1 MTTTSPASLD
11 GEDYSIRGGAFRSA
25 DGSSLTLVLVN
36 RDGIAQEVDL
46 LGLAGYMPIGAQ
58 LLTSTGPLGETIDIA
73 SLLAGPNGSYSLP
86 GLSIAIVQFQAVP
99 EPASGISLL
108 LVASLMLAT
117 GYARTG
123 QRRRSRGSK
132 EICLNLH
139 SHANHSSAVI
149 A

>member
-11 GEDYSIRGGAFRSA
+11 GEDYSVRGGAFRSA
-25 DGSSLTLVLVN
+25 DGSLVTLVLVN
-36 RDGIAQEVDL
+36 RDGLPQDVEL
-46 LGLAGYMPIGAQ
+46 LGLAGYAPIGAE
-58 LLTSTGPLGETIDIA
+58 LLTSTGPLGETIDVA
-73 SLLAGPNGSYSLP
+73 SLAALPNGMYTLP

-99 EPASGISLL
+99 EPTSGKSLL
-108 LVASLMLAT
+108 VVSLTLAT